1 MTSLTA
7 TASMLTEAGR
17 SALAGA
23 CFTAMLFVT
32 SVAFWF
38 GLCSLESPPQFTSC
52 GHIRNLYELTLT
64 DAQCVDLPAA
74 GALIEYNGLPQRL
87 SSVETANGP
96 RLYFIDSPTLAG
108 VMLEP
113 RHPGKYWEPIQLIRA
128 FTPILGIA
136 GVLASVGGGLLI
148 AGKTRHSTM
157 KRHQMPGM

>member
-7 TASMLTEAGR
+7 TASRLTEAGR
-17 SALAGA
+17 STLAGA

-32 SVAFWF
+32 STAFWF

-52 GHIRNLYELTLT
+52 GHIQILYDVTLT
-64 DAQCVDLPAA
+64 DEQCADLPAA

-87 SSVETANGP
+87 SSVDTTNGP

-113 RHPGKYWEPIQLIRA
+113 RHAGKYWDPVQLLRA

-136 GVLASVGGGLLI
+136 GVLACIGGVLLI
-148 AGKTRHSTM
+148 AGKTRHSTT
-157 KRHQMPGM
+157 